1 MSGSSNALLD
11 AIANP
16 KPVDVAGA
24 YGTANRLAQGIW
36 ANRLAQSQ
44 QAAGQAALGA
54 IGPDGTFNAQRLYQ
68 NLAADPSTAMSAQ
81 ESMQRGSTN
90 ATTDF
95 DLHMKRLTGLNAA
108 AMALTA
114 QYPNGVPQ
122 DAVNKEIDRVAPTYG
137 ISPQEATTLKSQ
149 FPGDPVG
156 NSRMLIRNGIANLTA
171 QESLHASR
179 PGATT
184 VDTGPAVV
192 GANVAPAA
200 ADQPGALA
208 VPAGQG
214 VQLQTG
220 PGANAALVE
229 VSDAAGNKYNVPRM
243 SLPGASGVA
252 GGAAVDYSGKPNPL
266 LGGLPNPPEN
276 GAPATAT
283 PPSGVPA
290 GATLSQVAPATTA
303 AATETAGQNAKLGT
317 ALVTRADSVP
327 VNKAAY
333 GNMLTDLAKLD
344 TMGPVT
350 GREATI
356 NGILQ
361 KLTGYGITMDKSQVA
376 GAESFAKIA
385 NMIAAQQLG
394 SLGPTDARQSLAM
407 GANPHL
413 DLSKLGNTQ
422 IIHMLQGNEDAI
434 NAKAQAWQKWIGS
447 PAQGGLGNSPGTYG
461 TFSSDFNHN
470 FDPRVFQQRYM
481 GAKEIGDLRASMTG
495 PGEAAKFKADTI
507 YAREQGWIK

>member
-54 IGPDGTFNAQRLYQ
+54 IGPDGTFNAQRLNQ

-252 GGAAVDYSGKPNPL
+252 GGAPVDYSGKPNPL

-276 GAPATAT
+276 GAPA
-283 PPSGVPA
+283 
-290 GATLSQVAPATTA
+290 GATLSSIGPAKSAALTTTGGQSAGAFKEVSDQGVAALSRGAVLDNMLSDTSQFTSGPGTDAIARVRAVANRLGLNVNTEGLSAVESFKKLA
-303 AATETAGQNAKLGT
+303 AALNA
-317 ALVTRADSVP
+317 
-327 VNKAAY
+327 N
-333 GNMLTDLAKLD
+333 
-344 TMGPVT
+344 
-350 GREATI
+350 
-356 NGILQ
+356 Q
-361 KLTGYGITMDKSQVA
+361 
-376 GAESFAKIA
+376 
-385 NMIAAQQLG
+385 G
-394 SLGPTDARQSLAM
+394 SDARLSVSEAS
-407 GANPHL
+407 NPHA
-413 DLSKLGNTQ
+413 DLSPAGIDLMIRQ
-422 IIHMLQGNEDAI
+422 LRGNEDYNLAR
-434 NAKAQAWQKWIGS
+434 AKLAATYPDKTDKTGFEAKVGAQ
-447 PAQGGLGNSPGTYG
+447 L
-461 TFSSDFNHN
+461 
-470 FDPRVFQQRYM
+470 DPRTFQYDRMTPGQKSTFFKSIDDKEKFIKAHDAATAL
-481 GAKEIGDLRASMTG
+481 GAR
-495 PGEAAKFKADTI
+495 
-507 YAREQGWIK
+507 